1 MQPAH
6 HRQGKQEKWE
16 SGEVPRPAWNFAEDM
31 CSMPFAIFIPLL
43 DEHCTYEAIIAEL
56 LDVHEFRA
64 SVQVF
69 RDRVIDVVCSIQFT
83 GVHISICLCWGQ
95 YIYTYIYIYNNL
107 MYILYTGGLGECHIW
122 SRRIVDCV

>member
-31 CSMPFAIFIPLL
+31 CSMAFAIFIPLL
-43 DEHCTYEAIIAEL
+43 DEHCTYEAINAGPITV
-56 LDVHEFRA
+56 DVHEFLA
-64 SVQVF
+64 SLQVF
-69 RDRVIDVVCSIQFT
+69 WDRVIDVVCAIQFT

-95 YIYTYIYIYNNL
+95 YIYIYIHTS
-107 MYILYTGGLGECHIW
+107 II
-122 SRRIVDCV
+122 I